1 VITRNV
7 ADGIHLIS
15 HAHVNCY
22 VVEDSDGLTLVDAGL
37 PSMWPML
44 QELLSACGRRAADVR
59 AVVLTHGH
67 FDHVGFAL
75 RAHREWN
82 VPVLVHPGDMRLAAH
97 PYRYKPQRNRFLYPL
112 AHPRSVP
119 LLARMAAAGALKVKG
134 VGDTR
139 PLDTGVRLQ
148 VPGRPVAIHTP
159 GHTDGHCILHFP
171 ERKAVLAGDA
181 VVTLDPYTGRSGP
194 QIVASAATKDTG
206 QALASLDV
214 IAATG
219 AATVLTGHGSPWTQ
233 GAEAAVDHAV
243 RVGAH

>member
-1 VITRNV
+1 MVTRSV

-22 VVEDSDGLTLVDAGL
+22 LVEDEDGLTIVDAGL
-37 PSMWPML
+37 PTMWSML
-44 QELLSACGRRAADVR
+44 QELLESCGRRPDQVKAL
-59 AVVLTHGH
+59 VLTHGH

-75 RAHREWN
+75 RAHREWQ
-82 VPVLVHPGDMRLAAH
+82 VPVLVHAGDTYLAAH

-112 AHPRSVP
+112 SHPRSVP
-119 LLARMAAAGALKVKG
+119 LLGRMAAAGALNVKG
-134 VGDTR
+134 ITDTR
-139 PLDTGVRLQ
+139 PLDTGAPLQ
-148 VPGRPVAIHTP
+148 IPGRPLAIHTP

-171 ERKAVLAGDA
+171 DRDTVLAGDA
-181 VVTLDPYTGRSGP
+181 VVTLDPYTGKSGP

-206 QALASLDV
+206 QALASLQA

-219 AATVLTGHGSPWTQ
+219 ATTVLTGHGEPWTQ
-233 GAEAAVDHAV
+233 GAQAAVRHAL